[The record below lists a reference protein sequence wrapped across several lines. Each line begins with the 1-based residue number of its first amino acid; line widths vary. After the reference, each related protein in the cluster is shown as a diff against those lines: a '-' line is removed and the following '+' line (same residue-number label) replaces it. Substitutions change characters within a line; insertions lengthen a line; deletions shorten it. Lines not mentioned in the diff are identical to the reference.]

1 MTLFLSHH
9 ELAGGILHKGWDGKT
24 NRTGG
29 LKVHAP
35 TWGGLRLKQS
45 AAGVILVRICTSQY
59 IRKGVTY
66 ACIVRTRTLLNPRTG
81 YSYSTSYGVSVCM
94 TSTLLL
100 MQLAAGEAVGER
112 ILVIRRWRAD
122 ASIPM
127 TKKQAHVQPTTLAM
141 ASCSV
146 G

>member
-9 ELAGGILHKGWDGKT
+9 ELAGGILHEGWDGKT

-45 AAGVILVRICTSQY
+45 AAGVILVRICTPQC

-66 ACIVRTRTLLNPRTG
+66 ACIVRTVLAPYSILGQATRTVR
-81 YSYSTSYGVSVCM
+81 VRSVRM
-94 TSTLLL
+94 YDKHF
-100 MQLAAGEAVGER
+100 AADAVGGGR
-112 ILVIRRWRAD
+112 GGR
-122 ASIPM
+122 
-127 TKKQAHVQPTTLAM
+127 
-141 ASCSV
+141 
-146 G
+146 